1 MHASRQNAPK
11 LAGDDNISLLLFL
24 GYFSPIFSL
33 YDARFGLGKP
43 AQGLH
48 LTAAR
53 GQNHPVGGSAVIV

>member
-43 AQGLH
+43 AQCLH
-48 LTAAR
+48 FIAAR